1 MKVKKLKIFQNKSGL
16 KGCKWSSLN
25 APGAETPE
33 SYPFLSESFSLI
45 FSLRGNKKA
54 NSLNTFLRLSPLSRL
69 QIVQFA
75 CAKVINLCLSFSFED
90 FPFPIFGQMT
100 VSPLSSPPLHRP
112 FASPFAVAIPDSP
125 PVILHR
131 PRQIRLL
138 SQASGAVLRDAIP
151 HIGLRRRGRRRIKP
165 LSCAIH
171 GRVRSE
177 VRTAAGGREGESDG
191 LRIEEE
197 VGEVSEADLKR
208 RFLF

>member
-1 MKVKKLKIFQNKSGL
+1 MQ
-16 KGCKWSSLN
+16 
-25 APGAETPE
+25 
-33 SYPFLSESFSLI
+33 
-45 FSLRGNKKA
+45 
-54 NSLNTFLRLSPLSRL
+54 
-69 QIVQFA
+69 
-75 CAKVINLCLSFSFED
+75 
-90 FPFPIFGQMT
+90 
-100 VSPLSSPPLHRP
+100 RP

-165 LSCAIH
+165 LSCAIL